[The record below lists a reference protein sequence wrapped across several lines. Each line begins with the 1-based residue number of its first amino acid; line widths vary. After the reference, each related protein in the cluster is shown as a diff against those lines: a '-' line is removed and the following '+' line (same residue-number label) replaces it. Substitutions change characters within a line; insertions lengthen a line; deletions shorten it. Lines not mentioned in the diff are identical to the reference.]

1 MYCFDARGGEFPKMC
16 GWLMKTIQM
25 TCAKARFPEQASVS
39 LPSDPNVEVNKFY
52 ILNLSFLRSLVDI
65 YSFLGISCVFQCKK
79 RKKKRKNKPRKR
91 YVGVK

>member
-52 ILNLSFLRSLVDI
+52 ILNLSFL
-65 YSFLGISCVFQCKK
+65 GISCVFQCKK